1 MISANQKS
9 GVSFWKVRACVVQ
22 RVTVMRTSLL
32 RDDCFACAA
41 APRGET
47 TDDASHTPHPIG
59 CAEVEVR
66 TVVDQVAGMGQGEF
80 APLRPPKDATRQPC
94 LDADSGAVGLGGKAV
109 YGSEASE
116 GATER

>member
-41 APRGET
+41 ALRGET
-47 TDDASHTPHPIG
+47 TEDASHTPRPTG
-59 CAEVEVR
+59 RTEDQVR
-66 TVVDQVAGMGQGEF
+66 TVVDRVAEMGRGGF
-80 APLRPPKDATRQPC
+80 APLRLPKDATRQPC
-94 LDADSGAVGLGGKAV
+94 PGADSGAVSLGGKVV
-109 YGSEASE
+109 YGSEAPE
-116 GATER
+116 GARER